1 MTRRILIGCLAL
13 LCALL
18 PFASAVTVAAESG
31 VHHVSMAFQSTK
43 ESNYRIPNAVA
54 TKDGKVLLFANDRG
68 VTSSDASAQQALSVS
83 ISTDGV
89 NFSAPRAILS
99 KPGWTYVLG

>member
-43 ESNYRIPNAVA
+43 ESNYRIPNAV
-54 TKDGKVLLFANDRG
+54 
-68 VTSSDASAQQALSVS
+68 Q
-83 ISTDGV
+83 
-89 NFSAPRAILS
+89 PRTERFCCL
-99 KPGWTYVLG
+99 PMTGG